1 MVVKKFLI
9 FLLLCFV
16 LSSYSFS
23 QHIEAQVTTDLRT
36 LPVEKQEKLR
46 GFADQVMHYIN
57 GHEWCEDPWR
67 TDVYID
73 MQLILEDMT
82 TSAEERYRGQVLI
95 HNNYDLQFFDK
106 RWRFAY
112 QSGDILTH
120 EQTSQNSFTSAIDFY
135 IYLILGG
142 EFDKWGTLAGTP
154 YYKKAKEIAEQAR
167 FGLGRYIEGWDR
179 RVELVDELLSERHK
193 PYREMVDYYFYG
205 LSYVNIDNA
214 KAREHI
220 ATAIKRL
227 DKIISDDPNNEY
239 ASKFIDAHHIEML
252 EVFRYAQ
259 DKSPLRTLLIIDGG
273 HEKAYRDILEF

>member
-1 MVVKKFLI
+1 MVVKKVLI
-9 FLLLCFV
+9 FLLLCFI

-23 QHIEAQVTTDLRT
+23 QRIEAQVTTDLRT
-36 LPVEKQEKLR
+36 LPIEKQEKLR

-57 GHEWCEDPWR
+57 GYEWCEDPWR
-67 TDVYID
+67 TVVYID

-82 TSAEERYRGQVLI
+82 TSAEERYRGQILI

-239 ASKFIDAHHIEML
+239 AGKFIDAHHIEML

-259 DKSPLRTLLIIDGG
+259 DKSPLRTLLIIDGE